1 MVELTKQ
8 QTMKLSQYPFQTTDK
23 VRYAD
28 TDRQGHVNNA
38 VFNEFFETGRVE
50 FLYLPERPLYMPG
63 CSFVI
68 ANSKIDYLKEIK
80 WPGIVQIG
88 AAVVRI
94 GNSSIHLIEAIY
106 QDDKLVS
113 TAEIVI
119 VQVNNKTTQS
129 QPLSPETKEKLQKFL
144 LTE

>member
-1 MVELTKQ
+1 MVEFSKQ

-50 FLYLPERPLYMPG
+50 FFYLPEHPLYMPG

-68 ANSKIDYLKEIK
+68 ASSKIDYLKEIK
-80 WPGIVQIG
+80 WPGMVMIG

-94 GNSSIHLIEAIY
+94 GTSSIHLIEAIY

-113 TAEIVI
+113 TAEIII
-119 VQVNNKTTQS
+119 VQVNNGTAKS
-129 QPLSPETKEKLQKFL
+129 HPLSPETKEKLQKYML
-144 LTE
+144 L

>member
-1 MVELTKQ
+1 MFEVSKQ
-8 QTMKLSQYPFQTTDK
+8 KTMTLSQYPFQTMDK

-28 TDRQGHVNNA
+28 TDRQGHVNNS
-38 VFNEFFETGRVE
+38 VFNQFFETGRVE
-50 FLYLPERPLYMPG
+50 FLYLPDQPLYMPG

-68 ANSKIDYLKEIK
+68 ASSKVDYLKEIK

-94 GNSSIHLIEAIY
+94 GTSSIHLIEGIY
-106 QDDKLVS
+106 QEDKLVS

-129 QPLSPETKEKLQKFL
+129 HPLSNETKEKLQKYL
-144 LTE
+144 LAE